1 MKEIILSLL
10 FIIVFQSCYSS
21 QNVINHVQKNPTID
35 CACESRECLVSKNGP
50 PFLEFKDEYKNEK
63 ERNTLKTKIVEIN
76 FDKSY
81 IQLEDGIITY
91 TTDDFFVILRDKN
104 ILRVNSLDLN
114 NGDYLIMG

>member
-1 MKEIILSLL
+1 MRYVNTDKMS
-10 FIIVFQSCYSS
+10 VSNQSIFG
-21 QNVINHVQKNPTID
+21 V
-35 CACESRECLVSKNGP
+35 CLVYPGDKKLFLSQQSNLFEKYVSLPIFNGIP
-50 PFLEFKDEYKNEK
+50 MTN
-63 ERNTLKTKIVEIN
+63 N

-81 IQLEDGIITY
+81 IQLDDGIITY